1 MAEGVQNDLCP
12 GRIRKQQR
20 RPRGVQPWRIAAC
33 RGCHAVQEIG
43 GVSKPWLL
51 SLFQDFGGP
60 EVSLKFGSLDFSW
73 ISLPIVHVESINDEL
88 IWSAD
93 FGSMLLHLCKVLP
106 LIPLQASFTVEIT
119 SLFEPNH
126 FTSTA
131 SVWRKETHPLLAMP
145 LFAPRQQFWRVN
157 KQTKGTP
164 LQKQSERGL
173 LGRPKRSAELALQVL
188 RTQHMS
194 WHWIIPKGFTLS
206 SSWSLHCFTFWTEIG
221 VHTHQRPEA
230 SQRAACCGGWW
241 YSFWARMGFSRQSP
255 SEWNIH
261 FWAQRDEDGGRQ
273 ALWSVGIHHLQ
284 YETNLFQ
291 PSPCPEHF
299 ITVGPSCLHQTE
311 TLKRA
316 VNLSRAMWE
325 MWVPQD
331 AGAFGGLKM
340 LERVLR
346 ENFRDLE
353 ASQLTLDFFE
363 RSGFQRWILKQKP
376 SAAEIRIH
384 IE

>member
-1 MAEGVQNDLCP
+1 MQLILVFLA
-12 GRIRKQQR
+12 
-20 RPRGVQPWRIAAC
+20 
-33 RGCHAVQEIG
+33 
-43 GVSKPWLL
+43 S
-51 SLFQDFGGP
+51 SLQGP
-60 EVSLKFGSLDFSW
+60 SLD
-73 ISLPIVHVESINDEL
+73 PTPSILYCRD
-88 IWSAD
+88 
-93 FGSMLLHLCKVLP
+93 P
-106 LIPLQASFTVEIT
+106 SF
-119 SLFEPNH
+119 FEPNQFGEREH
-126 FTSTA
+126 IHCWLCPFC
-131 SVWRKETHPLLAMP
+131 
-145 LFAPRQQFWRVN
+145 APRQSQIPHLPQFWRVN

-164 LQKQSERGL
+164 LQKQSERRL

-194 WHWIIPKGFTLS
+194 WHWIIPKGFTFS

-230 SQRAACCGGWW
+230 SQRAACCRGWW
-241 YSFWARMGFSRQSP
+241 YSFWTRMGFSRQSP

-284 YETNLFQ
+284 YETNLSQ

-331 AGAFGGLKM
+331 AGAFEGLKM

-353 ASQLTLDFFE
+353 ASQLTPDFFE
-363 RSGFQRWILKQKP
+363 RSGFQPWILKQTP

-384 IE
+384 RE

>member
-93 FGSMLLHLCKVLP
+93 FGSMQ
-106 LIPLQASFTVEIT
+106 LILVFLASSLQGPSLDPTPSIFYCRDSSF
-119 SLFEPNH
+119 FEPNH

-145 LFAPRQQFWRVN
+145 LFAPRQSQIPHLPQFWRVN

-164 LQKQSERGL
+164 LQKQSERGSL
-173 LGRPKRSAELALQVL
+173 RKAKKKRGACIAGPENPTYELTLNHSKRIHLEQQLV
-188 RTQHMS
+188 
-194 WHWIIPKGFTLS
+194 FTL
-206 SSWSLHCFTFWTEIG
+206 
-221 VHTHQRPEA
+221 
-230 SQRAACCGGWW
+230 
-241 YSFWARMGFSRQSP
+241 
-255 SEWNIH
+255 
-261 FWAQRDEDGGRQ
+261 
-273 ALWSVGIHHLQ
+273 
-284 YETNLFQ
+284 
-291 PSPCPEHF
+291 
-299 ITVGPSCLHQTE
+299 
-311 TLKRA
+311 
-316 VNLSRAMWE
+316 
-325 MWVPQD
+325 
-331 AGAFGGLKM
+331 
-340 LERVLR
+340 
-346 ENFRDLE
+346 
-353 ASQLTLDFFE
+353 FE
-363 RSGFQRWILKQKP
+363 RKLVSTRINGLRRHNELLAAGVDDILFEHEWDL
-376 SAAEIRIH
+376 AARARVSEISI
-384 IE
+384 